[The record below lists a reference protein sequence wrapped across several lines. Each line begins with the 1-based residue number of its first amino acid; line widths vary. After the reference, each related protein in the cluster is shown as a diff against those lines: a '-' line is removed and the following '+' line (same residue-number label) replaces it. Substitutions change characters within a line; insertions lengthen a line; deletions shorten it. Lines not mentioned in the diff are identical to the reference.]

1 MAILGDKLK
10 IIVRGLIYNQQWEN
24 VQWYRPT
31 GTAFALVDAGAVA
44 EAYWN
49 NVKDLWRAI
58 VPSSAGMTFESVFVA
73 EPGATGAYGEFS
85 VPVGEKDG
93 TRTAGVGGQGLMP
106 FAAVGMRLTVAT
118 RTTRPGQKRFIG
130 LTEGDNVNGILG
142 VDMIAAVEA
151 LSVKFDSTIALGVPV
166 ATGVL
171 DPIICRIDRAT
182 GDVTASQLV
191 TGHVINSNIT
201 SQNSRKYGRGV

>member
-1 MAILGDKLK
+1 MAITADKLK

-31 GTAFALVDAGAVA
+31 GSAFLTADAGAVA

-49 NVKDLWRAI
+49 DVKTLWRNI
-58 VPSSAGMTFESVFVA
+58 VPSSAGMTFESVFVS
-73 EPGATGAYGEFS
+73 EPGDSGAYGEFS
-85 VPVGEKDG
+85 VPIGEKDG
-93 TRTAGVGGQGLMP
+93 TRSAGVGGQGLQP
-106 FAAVGMRLTVAT
+106 YAAVGMRLTVAN
-118 RTTRPGQKRFIG
+118 RSTRPGQKRFIG

-142 VDMIAAVEA
+142 ADMIAAVEA
-151 LSVKFDSTIALGVPV
+151 LSVKFDGTITLGSPV

-171 DPIICRIDRAT
+171 DPIVCRVNRET
-182 GDVTASQLV
+182 GEITASQLV

-201 SQNSRKYGRGV
+201 TQNSRKYGRGS